1 MDIKAHLKA
10 NWKLSIPIVTGQL
23 GQIGTNIADNM
34 MVGNSGSS
42 QIAAAA
48 LANGIFFFFFVIGIG
63 FSMASSPLVAES
75 KAQNKILKC
84 VAYLKNSLLAN
95 IGLAIL
101 LGAIIYIISLF
112 LEDMGQAQH
121 IVSLAQPYLKVQ
133 CISLFP
139 VLFYFAFKQFFE
151 GLSITKPAMIITLGG
166 NAINI
171 FLNWVFIFGHFG
183 FDAMGLYGA
192 GIATLISRILM
203 ALAIGIY
210 FFKSQSFKIYSDK
223 ISQVKLNASILR
235 KLSKMGFPIGF
246 QFAIEVSAFGGAS
259 ILAGWINEASM
270 AAHQV
275 ALNLV
280 SISWSIATGFGAAVT
295 VRMGEALG
303 KRQYNQL
310 KNINYSGYIL
320 SLSWMVI
327 TGILFFVFGY
337 ELSSLYLKDESII
350 LLASQLIFVGVLFQI
365 SDGAQIIG
373 QGALRG
379 LQDVNATTWI
389 SLISFWIIG
398 IPLGYIFGFY
408 YKLGIEGVWY
418 GLFAGLTCS
427 AILLFFR
434 FKRIVLIHLK

>member
-1 MDIKAHLKA
+1 VDIKAHLKA

-112 LEDMGQAQH
+112 LEDMGQAEH

-192 GIATLISRILM
+192 GIATLISRVLM

>member
-101 LGAIIYIISLF
+101 LGAVIYIISLF
-112 LEDMGQAQH
+112 LEDMGQAKH
-121 IVSLAQPYLKVQ
+121 IVSLAQPYIKVQ

-192 GIATLISRILM
+192 GIATLISRVLM

-303 KRQYNQL
+303 KRQYDQL

-337 ELSSLYLKDESII
+337 ELSSLYLQDESII

-408 YKLGIEGVWY
+408 YNLGIEGVWY